1 MCPGPLACGVRPPAG
16 AQGSKKQHHSDR
28 AYDLKCE
35 HRHLP
40 SLYPDVAETCDRSPA
55 LAPGSYQSCRVETRR
70 ERLLD
75 DLHDSVRAR
84 IDQHGAVVDYCI
96 AIVLHAVLSWHFV
109 ISNACR
115 RQLRTD
121 YYVPVIPIGG
131 PLAQNQRQ

>member
-1 MCPGPLACGVRPPAG
+1 MTGQPLR
-16 AQGSKKQHHSDR
+16 
-28 AYDLKCE
+28 
-35 HRHLP
+35 
-40 SLYPDVAETCDRSPA
+40 
-55 LAPGSYQSCRVETRR
+55 LATRR

-75 DLHDSVRAR
+75 DLHDPVRAR
-84 IDQHGAVVDYCI
+84 INQHGAVIDYCI
-96 AIVLHAVLSWHFV
+96 AIVPHAVLSWHFV